1 MFLVS
6 SLFFFV
12 WFRAAEQAGYNSAFG
27 RTLIYVVEVEV
38 EVEVLSRE

>member
-12 WFRAAEQAGYNSAFG
+12 WFRAADLAGNRQLLGA
-27 RTLIYVVEVEV
+27 R
-38 EVEVLSRE
+38 